1 MPRKPSGGQQET
13 VLALLDAAGRSK
25 NEVPLRRELVQQ
37 GSQREPTPGPLRD
50 LVRRH
55 DERALDLY
63 LLLRAAASADPWDV
77 KRDARIWG
85 RAIGLA
91 ADADG
96 GRAAVSKTWARLE
109 STYCLVRRERS
120 GRLARVFVL
129 HEAGSGEPYS
139 YPREGYF
146 KLPFAYW
153 TDEEAWYVSL
163 SFAAKA
169 TLLVALS
176 LRPPFALPAER
187 APAWY
192 GLSADTVDRGLRELR
207 QAGLLSRSFT
217 EVENWLS
224 PTGKTTQYKFALQPP
239 FARTARKPVARGH
252 LRAVGT

>member
-1 MPRKPSGGQQET
+1 MSRKPSPEQHET
-13 VLALLDAAGRSK
+13 VRALLDAAKRSK
-25 NEVPLRRELVQQ
+25 PEVPLRRELLQQ
-37 GSQREPTPGPLRD
+37 GEQRQPRPGPLRD

-63 LLLRAAASADPWDV
+63 LLLRAAASAYPWDV

-91 ADADG
+91 SDADG
-96 GRAAVSKTWARLE
+96 GRAAISKTWARLE
-109 STYCLVRRERS
+109 STYHLVRRERA
-120 GRLARVFVL
+120 GRLARVVVL
-129 HEAGSGEPYS
+129 HEAGNGEQFT
-139 YPREGYF
+139 YPQKDYF

-163 SFAAKA
+163 TFAAKA

-207 QAGLLSRSFT
+207 HAGLLTRSFT
-217 EVENWLS
+217 EVQNWLS
-224 PTGKTTQYKFALQPP
+224 PTGKTTQYKFTLRPP
-239 FARTARKPVARGH
+239 FARPARKPASRGH
-252 LRAVGT
+252 LRAVGE